1 MSEIELPSILSSVD
15 NNNSVAYSMTK
26 TVKYALFFQYS
37 TIVSEFSKYVSNKL
51 NDGMKLKLITDL
63 RTQFFLLIS
72 AFGIKIFLS
81 GSQKKKIMS
90 RTIVELSE
98 GNDNLENLTIE
109 ELGLIVYEMSDFMNR
124 HNITNVV
131 YKQPNKLDAIG
142 GIGR

>member
-1 MSEIELPSILSSVD
+1 MSEMELPDILSSVD
-15 NNNSVAYSMTK
+15 NDNAAAYSMTK

-72 AFGIKIFLS
+72 AFGIQTF
-81 GSQKKKIMS
+81 SQSSQKKIMS
-90 RTIVELSE
+90 KTIVELSE

-142 GIGR
+142 GIGK